1 MNHAEID
8 EPFVDP
14 IAGTETRKN
23 VFIIFAHGSELLAKI
38 RKVAESMGGT
48 LYPVDADPDKRN
60 DALREVSDRLE
71 DLNTVVWNTT
81 QTRRVE
87 LGKIAEGLAA
97 WQDAVLKERA
107 VYQTMNL
114 LSYDGRR
121 KTLVA
126 EGWVPTR
133 DITAIQL
140 ALRRATVRSPPHSLR
155 PPVDLTGL
163 TAHSF
168 HSLQETA
175 GTTVPPILYELRT
188 HQKPP
193 TYHRTTP
200 FTEAFQTLIDSYG
213 IATYQEVNPGLFTVA
228 TFPFLFAVMFGDLG
242 HGFLAFLAGTCVP
255 LVSASA
261 RPGRSLLTP
270 DVSFALQLHD
280 PQREEARQVGPR
292 RDYLDLLLVRR
303 PSSRLRLLQTR
314 PTD

>member
-14 IAGTETRKN
+14 ISGTETRKN

-97 WQDAVLKERA
+97 WQDAVLKEKA

-126 EGWVPTR
+126 EGWVPSR

-140 ALRRATVRSPPHSLR
+140 ALRRATVR
-155 PPVDLTGL
+155 GL
-163 TAHSF
+163 TINF
-168 HSLQETA
+168 LTA
-175 GTTVPPILYELRT
+175 EFFGLTFVP
-188 HQKPP
+188 
-193 TYHRTTP
+193 
-200 FTEAFQTLIDSYG
+200 
-213 IATYQEVNPGLFTVA
+213 
-228 TFPFLFAVMFGDLG
+228 
-242 HGFLAFLAGTCVP
+242 FLAGN
-255 LVSASA
+255 
-261 RPGRSLLTP
+261 GRHDCPTDSVRAAYAPEAADLPP
-270 DVSFALQLHD
+270 DDAFHRGLPNAH
-280 PQREEARQVGPR
+280 R
-292 RDYLDLLLVRR
+292 LVRHCHLPGGQPGPLHR
-303 PSSRLRLLQTR
+303 RHIPFPLCRHVW
-314 PTD
+314 